1 MWRSLGR
8 VRIPH
13 SMFARPSAAPE
24 VLRASARR
32 PRRHAASRQAIA
44 DRGSAMATIT
54 WWLMGMSASMAMRST
69 WRSTN
74 AQLNAHARQ
83 AMPCVS
89 ASSSTKRDMNQK

>member
-1 MWRSLGR
+1 
-8 VRIPH
+8 
-13 SMFARPSAAPE
+13 
-24 VLRASARR
+24 
-32 PRRHAASRQAIA
+32 
-44 DRGSAMATIT
+44 MATIT